1 MTGQISNIIEPF
13 IQRGLFESPE
23 KAILVMARDYV
34 LHQVERYQATIN
46 RFRHKY
52 GMEYELFED
61 YLKARSATLATI
73 PDIALNQEIMA
84 EEEDALDW
92 KIACDMLANWLGIQV
107 QVTEGAHDP
116 PQDIHPGK

>member
-1 MTGQISNIIEPF
+1 MTIQVSTIIEPF

-23 KAILVMARDYV
+23 KAVIAMARDYV
-34 LHQVERYQATIN
+34 LRQVERYQAVIAG
-46 RFRHKY
+46 FQHKY
-52 GMEYELFED
+52 GMEYEQFED

-107 QVTEGAHDP
+107 QVDEGGA
-116 PQDIHPGK
+116 